1 MNWLARTELLLGT
14 EKIAKLK
21 NSHVLVVGLGG
32 VGAYAAEMLCRAGIG
47 KMTIV
52 DGDNIEVSNINRQL
66 PATLSNVGKMKADI
80 LAQRFVDINPEI
92 EIEVINEYLRVER
105 MLEIL
110 QKPYDYVVDAI
121 DTLSPKVYLIFH
133 SLQLGLKIVSSMGSG
148 GKINPELVKTTDISK
163 SYNCK
168 LARMLRK
175 RLGRLGV
182 RKGFKVVFSAE
193 EIPDEAVLIEE
204 GINKKSVV
212 GTISYMPPVFGCHIA
227 AVVINDLINS

>member
-1 MNWLARTELLLGT
+1 
-14 EKIAKLK
+14 
-21 NSHVLVVGLGG
+21 
-32 VGAYAAEMLCRAGIG
+32 
-47 KMTIV
+47 
-52 DGDNIEVSNINRQL
+52 
-66 PATLSNVGKMKADI
+66 
-80 LAQRFVDINPEI
+80 
-92 EIEVINEYLRVER
+92 
-105 MLEIL
+105 
-110 QKPYDYVVDAI
+110 
-121 DTLSPKVYLIFH
+121 
-133 SLQLGLKIVSSMGSG
+133 MGSG

-193 EIPDEAVLIEE
+193 EVPDEAVLIEE

>member
-1 MNWLARTELLLGT
+1 MNWLARTELLFGT

-80 LAQRFVDINPEI
+80 LAQRFIDINPEL
-92 EIEVINEYLRVER
+92 EIEVINEYLRDER

-148 GKINPELVKTTDISK
+148 GKINPEMVKTTDISK

-182 RKGFKVVFSAE
+182 RKGFKVVF
-193 EIPDEAVLIEE
+193 
-204 GINKKSVV
+204 
-212 GTISYMPPVFGCHIA
+212 
-227 AVVINDLINS
+227 

>member
-1 MNWLARTELLLGT
+1 MNWLARTELLFGT
-14 EKIAKLK
+14 EKIEKLK
-21 NSHVLVVGLGG
+21 NAHVLVVGLGG

-52 DGDNIEVSNINRQL
+52 DGDMVEESNINRQL

-80 LAQRFVDINPEI
+80 LAQRFMDINPEI
-92 EIEVINEYLRVER
+92 KIEVINEYIKDER
-105 MLEIL
+105 LLEIL

-163 SYNCK
+163 SHNCK

-175 RLGRLGV
+175 RLGRLGI

-193 EIPDEAVLIEE
+193 DVPGEAV
-204 GINKKSVV
+204 
-212 GTISYMPPVFGCHIA
+212 M
-227 AVVINDLINS
+227 

>member
-1 MNWLARTELLLGT
+1 MNWLARTELLFGT
-14 EKIAKLK
+14 EKIEKLK
-21 NSHVLVVGLGG
+21 NAHVLVVGLGG

-52 DGDNIEVSNINRQL
+52 DGDMVEESNINRQL
-66 PATLSNVGKMKADI
+66 PATLSNIGKMKADI
-80 LAQRFVDINPEI
+80 LAQRFIDINPEI
-92 EIEVINEYLRVER
+92 EIEVINEYIRDER
-105 MLEIL
+105 LIEIL

-163 SYNCK
+163 SHNCK

-175 RLGRLGV
+175 RLGRLGI

-193 EIPDEAVLIEE
+193 DVPDEAVMIEE

>member
-92 EIEVINEYLRVER
+92 EIEVINEYLRDER

-193 EIPDEAVLIEE
+193 EVPDEAVLIEE

>member
-1 MNWLARTELLLGT
+1 MNWLARTELLFGT
-14 EKIAKLK
+14 EKIEKLK
-21 NSHVLVVGLGG
+21 NAHVLVVGLGG

-52 DGDNIEVSNINRQL
+52 DGDMVEESNINRQL

-80 LAQRFVDINPEI
+80 LAQRFMDINPEI
-92 EIEVINEYLRVER
+92 EIEVINEYIKDER
-105 MLEIL
+105 LLEIL

-163 SYNCK
+163 SHNCK

-175 RLGRLGV
+175 RLGRLGI

-193 EIPDEAVLIEE
+193 DVPGEAVMIEE

>member
-1 MNWLARTELLLGT
+1 MNWLARTELLFGT
-14 EKIAKLK
+14 EKIEKLK
-21 NSHVLVVGLGG
+21 NAHVLVVGLGG

-52 DGDNIEVSNINRQL
+52 DGDMVEESNINRQL

-80 LAQRFVDINPEI
+80 LAQRFMDINPEI
-92 EIEVINEYLRVER
+92 EIEVINEYIRDER
-105 MLEIL
+105 LLEIL

-163 SYNCK
+163 SHNCK

-175 RLGRLGV
+175 RLGRLGI

-193 EIPDEAVLIEE
+193 DVPGEAVMIEE